1 MAGLRQLAEHLGSPS
16 LLGIAGKVGK
26 SRPVSLRDLM
36 NGVIRD
42 AHEIRHVFV
51 LMLENRSFDHMLGF
65 ANIIGMG
72 LDGKVTKAAD
82 LFDVDTSILLTLGKP
97 AEFKMSTPDP
107 GHEFTD
113 TLLQLCGAGSIYP
126 PGGPY
131 PPINHSGFEL
141 SYSATSPD
149 HPDAV
154 LKCFA
159 PEQLPVLTTL
169 AKEFA
174 LCDHWFSSMPGPTW
188 PNRFF
193 LHAATSGGLDRS
205 PPGPIVVLSET
216 VAGWHFEHATMFH
229 RLAAYGRQWMV
240 FEGDEFPQV
249 KAIDDLDETH
259 FHDISHFRKY
269 IQDPGLSA
277 SYIFI
282 EPNYGNDMAVIG
294 TSDYTCGTSQHP
306 VDDVTRGEWL
316 IKGVYEIIRQSPHWE
331 HSVLVITYDEH
342 GGFFDHVAPPAAIP
356 PGDKVGSAPFFDVN
370 KFGFD
375 FRQLGVRVPAVVI
388 SPLIPPNT
396 IDHTTYDHT
405 SVAATVERLF
415 GMEPLTDR
423 DRHANSFEHL
433 FSLDLPRQDAPEF
446 LPTPADSGYH
456 CDDSPAIEASKM
468 DAPVEPRLCGFVHVA
483 FLRDYRLASPAEK
496 PAVVAEFKSIRTNRD
511 ALQYMHK
518 VRPKVRAQMNLPP
531 IRTDPFVDLG
541 INKA

>member
-1 MAGLRQLAEHLGSPS
+1 MTGMRRLAESLGSPS
-16 LLGIAGKVGK
+16 LLDMAEKVGK

-82 LFDVDTSILLTLGKP
+82 LVDIDTSILLTLGKS

-107 GHEFTD
+107 GHEFPD

-131 PPINHSGFEL
+131 PPIHNSGFEL

-149 HPDAV
+149 HPDV
-154 LKCFA
+154 VMKCFA

-174 LCDHWFSSMPGPTW
+174 VCDHWFSSIPGPTW

-205 PPGPIVVLSET
+205 PPDPIEILAET
-216 VAGWHFEHATMFH
+216 IAGWHFEHGTIFH

-240 FEGDEFPQV
+240 FEGDEYPQV
-249 KAIDDLDETH
+249 NAIDGLDDEY

-269 IQDPGLSA
+269 VEDPGLSA

-306 VDDVTRGEWL
+306 VDDVSRGEWL

-342 GGFFDHVAPPAAIP
+342 GGFYDHVAPPAAVP
-356 PGDKVGSAPFFDVN
+356 PGDKVGSSPAFDIEYRSFSPTRCPCGRGCDLSPDSPEHHRSHDVRPHFRLGYGGTPLCN
-370 KFGFD
+370 GTPD
-375 FRQLGVRVPAVVI
+375 RSRPPRQLFRTPVLARFA
-388 SPLIPPNT
+388 
-396 IDHTTYDHT
+396 T
-405 SVAATVERLF
+405 S
-415 GMEPLTDR
+415 GCP
-423 DRHANSFEHL
+423 
-433 FSLDLPRQDAPEF
+433 
-446 LPTPADSGYH
+446 
-456 CDDSPAIEASKM
+456 
-468 DAPVEPRLCGFVHVA
+468 
-483 FLRDYRLASPAEK
+483 
-496 PAVVAEFKSIRTNRD
+496 
-511 ALQYMHK
+511 
-518 VRPKVRAQMNLPP
+518 
-531 IRTDPFVDLG
+531 
-541 INKA
+541 